1 MTTLN
6 ALLRRTQER
15 LTAYPSSTLFL
26 AAHAALGDA
35 ALALVDVL
43 PTETLDLSGAD
54 AVDWIEQHLSQE
66 GATVPAPP
74 PTVEEGSDLL
84 LALGRIGEAREHLE
98 AARVALAPSAHAATL
113 LRIRGELE
121 AMAKA
126 IGADVE
132 GRTLGLEA
140 A

>member
-1 MTTLN
+1 MTNLD
-6 ALLRRTQER
+6 ALRRTQER
-15 LTAYPSSTLFL
+15 LTAYPSSTIFL
-26 AAHAALGDA
+26 AAEAVLDLP
-35 ALALVDVL
+35 ALALVCDL
-43 PTETLDLSGAD
+43 PVEVLDLSGAD
-54 AVDWIEQHLSQE
+54 AVEWIEQRLSQE

-74 PTVEEGSDLL
+74 PTVEEGADLL
-84 LALGRIGEAREHLE
+84 LALGRIGEAWEHLE

-126 IGADVE
+126 IGADIE